1 MEASAERCL
10 FFCFAVV
17 RAASQISLKA
27 YKTLA
32 GAATGEQAL
41 RQQLVVRGTSLPV
54 FFAADPKLKLPK
66 GVKPGEVLT
75 GTVTYCKASSS
86 VAGPDKHPDGFPIH
100 YLVAPSAPS
109 APKSPVR
116 AVPPPYRRACCPD
129 HATCRQP
136 AAQSPPDG
144 KTDEEKLAS
153 AIRDLRVKQLAGVK
167 DDAVFDA
174 MYAELKEHADAGHLP
189 TLQAKLKRV
198 DAVSVAP

>member
-1 MEASAERCL
+1 MPLPASCRGPLASGGLSRTL
-10 FFCFAVV
+10 FFFAVV
-17 RAASQISLKA
+17 CAASQISLKA

-41 RQQLVVRGTSLPV
+41 GQQLVVRGTSLPV

-116 AVPPPYRRACCPD
+116 AVPPPYLLTAA
-129 HATCRQP
+129 HAALTTPP
-136 AAQSPPDG
+136 AANPPR
-144 KTDEEKLAS
+144 S
-153 AIRDLRVKQLAGVK
+153 
-167 DDAVFDA
+167 
-174 MYAELKEHADAGHLP
+174 LP
-189 TLQAKLKRV
+189 LTARRMRKSWRRP
-198 DAVSVAP
+198 SVTCV